1 MEMGVDMGMG
11 PGQPGTVDRGRLGLG
26 PVIAA
31 AVLMSLFDD

>member
-1 MEMGVDMGMG
+1 MGMGMG
-11 PGQPGTVDRGRLGLG
+11 PGEGARANGRRIGLG